1 MKTMPSFSNARISLP
16 EVSSRRHR
24 SRFLFDDQSSKSAF
38 PKLPG
43 RWHQLIDNLC
53 TNLGKET
60 PDTRGF
66 RINMDRTMREAEA
79 RASQS
84 AAIPADET
92 PEQRR
97 RKFQEEL
104 HEVLRVCQDRGSSN
118 KNVWA
123 EALHLLDNPWV
134 RDSNVNG
141 HEPKGLI
148 EERHHPFTNTSRSAS
163 ISQGSV
169 ADPHPIT
176 DAKEGSR
183 RGRFESWPCQNA

>member
-1 MKTMPSFSNARISLP
+1 MRCTRPDGHQQPRRFQNASFNDGRFRRPHCLIGQNFDEDHAVLDRTSMKTMPSFSIAPVSLP

-24 SRFLFDDQSSKSAF
+24 GRFLFDDQSSKFAF
-38 PKLPG
+38 SKLPG

-53 TNLGKET
+53 INLGKET
-60 PDTRGF
+60 PGTRGF

-92 PEQRR
+92 PEQRKR
-97 RKFQEEL
+97 TFQEAL

-134 RDSNVNG
+134 RVSN
-141 HEPKGLI
+141 
-148 EERHHPFTNTSRSAS
+148 
-163 ISQGSV
+163 
-169 ADPHPIT
+169 
-176 DAKEGSR
+176 
-183 RGRFESWPCQNA
+183 